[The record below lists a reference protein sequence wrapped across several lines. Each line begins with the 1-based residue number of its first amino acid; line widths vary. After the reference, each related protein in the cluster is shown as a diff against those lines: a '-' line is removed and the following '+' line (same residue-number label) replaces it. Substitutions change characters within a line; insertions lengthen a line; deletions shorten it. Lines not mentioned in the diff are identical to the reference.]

1 MKLEIL
7 QENLNHG
14 LSVVS
19 KVLAAHPQISILSNV
34 LLRTTEGQL
43 ELTASNMET
52 TISVVIGAKIEESGS
67 FTVPG
72 KTFVEIINGLAAGKV
87 SLEVLEGSMTVS
99 SGKFKAKL
107 NGSPADDFPKTPE
120 IKKGSKWQI
129 DSKTFQAAIT
139 KTIFCAA
146 LDEGRAVLTGVLFEA
161 NKKGLTLAATDGF
174 RLSVV
179 DLPIKGETDEVKFIL
194 PAKALFE
201 ASRLLTEPSFDLSF
215 FSETN
220 LVVFDLGDIKIY
232 SRVIAGNYP
241 DYEKIIP
248 SISTTKIVVSSDEL
262 LKTIRLASVFAR
274 DSANIVKLK
283 IKSGKLKIS
292 ANAPQVGENESEMD
306 VQVEKGEDEDVV
318 VAFNYRYFLDLL
330 NGVGSCDLSAE
341 FNGPLAAG
349 VFKIPSEKTFLHIIM
364 PVRVQG

>member
-1 MKLEIL
+1 MKLEVL

-14 LSVVS
+14 LSVVA
-19 KVLAAHPQISILSNV
+19 KVLAAHPQISILSNI
-34 LLRTTEGQL
+34 LLKTHDGQL
-43 ELTASNMET
+43 ELTVSNMET
-52 TISVVIGAKIEESGS
+52 TISVVIGAKIEEAGS

-72 KTFVEIINGLAAGKV
+72 KTFVEIVNGLSAGKV
-87 SLEVLEGSMTVS
+87 LLEVTEGSITVV

-120 IKKGSKWQI
+120 VKKGSTWQI

-161 NKKGLTLAATDGF
+161 KKSELTLAATDGF

-179 DLPIKGETDEVKFIL
+179 NLAVKGESDEVKFIL

-201 ASRLLTEPSFDLSF
+201 ASRLLTELSFDLSF
-215 FSETN
+215 SSEAN
-220 LVVFDLGDIKIY
+220 LVLFDLADIKIY
-232 SRVIAGNYP
+232 SRVIAGNFP

-248 SISTTKIVVSSDEL
+248 SVSTTKIVLSADEL

-283 IKSGKLKIS
+283 IKNGKLKIS

-306 VQVEKGEDEDVV
+306 VQMEKNGDEEVV

-330 NGVGSCDLSAE
+330 NGLGSCDLSVE
-341 FNGPLAAG
+341 LNGPLAAG
-349 VFKIPSEKTFLHIIM
+349 VFKIPSDKTFLHIIM